1 MSSDFSSSA
10 PMTDV
15 ILTGG
20 GTGGHLYPAMAV
32 AEALRD
38 LRPQTRVLFVGT
50 PDRIEARVVPAA
62 GWPFAAIPAEGLS
75 RSPWQAARA
84 MLRLGA
90 AVARAAALIRRT
102 RPRVVLGTG
111 GYVSAPTLLAA
122 RWAGI
127 PVVLQEQN
135 VVPGKV
141 NRWIARWA
149 DAVAVSFP
157 GGEAYF
163 PPRELLLLGNPIRR
177 GALAVERAAARAALD
192 LPAGGPVL
200 LVTGGSQGARRI
212 NEAIAALAPR
222 ILAETDWTVLQV
234 TGPTTH
240 DAVAARLADVVGPRW
255 RLHAYLERMPEAIV
269 ASDLVINRAGATTLA
284 ELTAAGKPMILVPY
298 PGAGGHQRLNAE
310 AAVAAG
316 AALELADAACTA
328 DGLGDLLLPLL
339 AEPGRLAAMAEASL
353 RQGRPEAAE
362 RLARLLLARAF
373 PAEGWG

>member
-1 MSSDFSSSA
+1 MADMIF
-10 PMTDV
+10 
-15 ILTGG
+15 TGG

-32 AEALRD
+32 AEVVRALRPATD
-38 LRPQTRVLFVGT
+38 VLFVGT
-50 PDRIEARVVPAA
+50 PDRIEARVVPEA
-62 GWPFAAIPAEGLS
+62 GWRFSAIPAEGLT
-75 RSPWQAARA
+75 RRPLQAARA
-84 MLRLGA
+84 IARLTA
-90 AVARAAALIRRT
+90 AVARASALIRRE

-122 RWAGI
+122 RWAGV

-177 GALAVERAAARAALD
+177 EALAIDRHAARAALD
-192 LPAGGPVL
+192 LPAEGPVL
-200 LVTGGSQGARRI
+200 LVTGGSQGAKRI

-222 ILAETDWTVLQV
+222 ILAETRWTVLHV

-240 DAVAARLADVVGPRW
+240 DAIAASLADVLGPRW

-316 AALELADAACTA
+316 AALELADAACSPE
-328 DGLGDLLLPLL
+328 GLGELLMPLL
-339 AEPGRLAAMAEASL
+339 ADPARLATMATASL
-353 RQGRPEAAE
+353 AQGRPDAAE

-373 PAEGWG
+373 PSEGW

>member
-1 MSSDFSSSA
+1 MADMIF
-10 PMTDV
+10 
-15 ILTGG
+15 TGG
-20 GTGGHLYPAMAV
+20 GTGGHLYPALAV
-32 AEALRD
+32 AEAVRV
-38 LRPQTRVLFVGT
+38 LRPATEVLFVGT

-62 GWPFAAIPAEGLS
+62 GWRFAAIPAEGLS
-75 RSPWQAARA
+75 RRPLQAARA
-84 MLRLGA
+84 LGRLGA
-90 AVARAAALIRRT
+90 AVARALALIRRE

-111 GYVSAPTLLAA
+111 GYVSAPALLAA
-122 RWAGI
+122 RWAGV

-149 DAVAVSFP
+149 DTVAVSFP

-163 PPRELLLLGNPIRR
+163 PPRELLLVGNPIRR
-177 GALAVERAAARAALD
+177 EVLALDRAAARMALD
-192 LPAGGPVL
+192 LPAEGPVL
-200 LVTGGSQGARRI
+200 LVTGGSQGAKRI
-212 NEAIAALAPR
+212 NEAVATLAPR
-222 ILAETDWTVLQV
+222 ILAETPWTVVHV

-240 DAVAARLADVVGPRW
+240 DAIGASLAGLVGPRW
-255 RLHAYLERMPEAIV
+255 RLYAYLEQMPEAIA

-316 AALELADAACTA
+316 AALELADAACTPA
-328 DGLGDLLLPLL
+328 GLGELLMPLL
-339 AEPGRLAAMAEASL
+339 ADPARLAAMAAAS
-353 RQGRPEAAE
+353 RAQGRPDAAE

-373 PAEGWG
+373 PAEGW

>member
-1 MSSDFSSSA
+1 MAD
-10 PMTDV
+10 M
-15 ILTGG
+15 IMTGG
-20 GTGGHLYPAMAV
+20 GTGGHLYPALAV
-32 AEALRD
+32 AEAVRA
-38 LRPQTRVLFVGT
+38 LRPATDVLFVGT
-50 PDRIEARVVPAA
+50 PDRLEARVVPAA
-62 GWPFAAIPAEGLS
+62 GWRFAAIPAEGLS
-75 RSPWQAARA
+75 PRPLQATRA
-84 MLRLGA
+84 LGKLGA
-90 AVARAAALIRRT
+90 AVARAGALMRRE

-111 GYVSAPTLLAA
+111 GYVSAPALLAA
-122 RWAGI
+122 RLAGV

-157 GGEAYF
+157 GGDAYY

-177 GALAVERAAARAALD
+177 EALGIDRAAARAALE
-192 LPAGGPVL
+192 LPAEGPVL

-222 ILAETDWTVLQV
+222 ILAETPWAILHVA
-234 TGPTTH
+234 GPATH
-240 DAVAARLADVVGPRW
+240 DETAARLADVLGPRY

-284 ELTAAGKPMILVPY
+284 ELTAAGKPMVLVPY

-316 AALELADAACTA
+316 AALELADAACTPE
-328 DGLGDLLLPLL
+328 GLGAVLLPLL
-339 AEPGRLAAMAEASL
+339 ADPARLAAMAAASRGL
-353 RQGRPEAAE
+353 GRPDAAE

-373 PAEGWG
+373 PMEGWDRPAGSP